1 MTAPTT
7 TVSDAVPAARSSL
20 PALLLL
26 GGAIACSAAT
36 QGVFG
41 PLQEAAKLDLGLSDF
56 QISLV
61 QGLAAALPVAVLS
74 LPLGR
79 MTDRGKRV
87 RLLLAMAACWTLGT
101 LMTAFAHDF
110 TMLFLARTLAAV
122 GMMCALPVAISIAAD
137 LSTPQHRGRSLLV
150 LSASRMIGVAL
161 AFAVGGALLGSVT
174 AHPPSL
180 IADIAPWRGVHL
192 IFGFASALLVLPL
205 LLLREPARRELDGI
219 ISPSFNEAMLAIW
232 QRRALLAPLFLGQV
246 TVVMAD
252 TSAGIWASP
261 VLIRDYGL
269 QPADFG
275 AWMGLILLLSGLFGS
290 IIGGVLADLGHNG
303 RIPGGILGG
312 AVVASLITIPAAFF
326 PVMPT
331 VGGFATMLTLL
342 VLGGAIAGLITATAI
357 AVLVPNELRGVCLGA
372 FIVVGAVFGLGIA
385 PTAVTLVS
393 DLFGGEAHVRS
404 GLTVVTLVT
413 SVIASIGFILAG
425 RAGRRERRRDAVG
438 T

>member
-1 MTAPTT
+1 MTASAGTT
-7 TVSDAVPAARSSL
+7 TNAGPAAGSSL

-26 GGAIACSAAT
+26 GGAIACSSAT

-61 QGLAAALPVAVLS
+61 QGLAASLPVAVLS
-74 LPLGR
+74 IPLGR
-79 MTDRGKRV
+79 MTDRGNRV
-87 RLLLAMAACWTLGT
+87 RLLVAMAVCWTLGT
-101 LMTAFAHDF
+101 LMTAFAHGF
-110 TMLFLARTLAAV
+110 AMLFAARTLAAV
-122 GMMCALPVAISIAAD
+122 GMMCALPVAISVAAD
-137 LSTPQHRGRSLLV
+137 LSKPEARGRSLLL

-161 AFAVGGALLGSVT
+161 AFALGGALLGSMG
-174 AHPPSL
+174 AHSPSPL
-180 IADIAPWRGVHL
+180 ATFAPWRSVHL
-192 IFGFASALLVLPL
+192 IFGIVSALLILPL
-205 LLLREPARRELDGI
+205 LWLREPARRELDGI
-219 ISPSFNEAMLAIW
+219 ISPSFGEAMDAIW

-252 TSAGIWASP
+252 ASAGIWASP

-275 AWMGLILLLSGLFGS
+275 AWMGLILLLSGLIGS
-290 IIGGVLADLGHNG
+290 VIGGVLADLGHKG
-303 RIPGGILGG
+303 RIPGGVLGG
-312 AVVASLITIPAAFF
+312 AVLASLVTIPAAFF

-331 VGGFATMLTLL
+331 VGGFAAMLMLL

-357 AVLVPNELRGVCLGA
+357 TVLVPNELRGVCLGA

-385 PTAVTLVS
+385 PTVVTLVS
-393 DLFGGEAHVRS
+393 DLFGGEAHVRE

-413 SVIASIGFILAG
+413 SVIASIGFLAAA
-425 RAGRRERRRDAVG
+425 RAGRRQC
-438 T
+438 

>member
-1 MTAPTT
+1 MTASAATT
-7 TVSDAVPAARSSL
+7 TNAGPAAGSSL

-26 GGAIACSAAT
+26 GGAIACSSAT

-61 QGLAAALPVAVLS
+61 QGLAASLPVAVLS
-74 LPLGR
+74 IPLGR
-79 MTDRGKRV
+79 MTDRGNRV
-87 RLLLAMAACWTLGT
+87 RLLVAMAVCWTLGT
-101 LMTAFAHDF
+101 LMTAFAHGF
-110 TMLFLARTLAAV
+110 AMLFAARTLAAV
-122 GMMCALPVAISIAAD
+122 GMMCALPVAISVAAD
-137 LSTPQHRGRSLLV
+137 LSKPEARGRSLLL

-161 AFAVGGALLGSVT
+161 AFALGGALLGSMG
-174 AHPPSL
+174 AHSPSPL
-180 IADIAPWRGVHL
+180 ATFAPWRSVHL
-192 IFGFASALLVLPL
+192 IFGIVSALLILPL
-205 LLLREPARRELDGI
+205 LWLREPARRELDGI
-219 ISPSFNEAMLAIW
+219 ISPSFGEAMDAIW

-252 TSAGIWASP
+252 ASAGIWASP

-275 AWMGLILLLSGLFGS
+275 AWMGLILLLSGLIGS
-290 IIGGVLADLGHNG
+290 VIGGVLADLGHKG
-303 RIPGGILGG
+303 RIPGGVLGG
-312 AVVASLITIPAAFF
+312 AVLASLVTIPAAFF

-331 VGGFATMLTLL
+331 VGGFAAMLMLL

-357 AVLVPNELRGVCLGA
+357 TVLVPNELRGVCLGA

-385 PTAVTLVS
+385 PTVVTLVS
-393 DLFGGEAHVRS
+393 DLFGGEAHVRE

-413 SVIASIGFILAG
+413 SVIASIGFLAAA
-425 RAGRRERRRDAVG
+425 RAGRRQC
-438 T
+438 

>member
-1 MTAPTT
+1 MTASAATT
-7 TVSDAVPAARSSL
+7 TNAGPAAGSSL

-26 GGAIACSAAT
+26 GGAIACSSAT

-61 QGLAAALPVAVLS
+61 QGLAASLPVAVLS
-74 LPLGR
+74 IPLGR
-79 MTDRGKRV
+79 MTDRGNRV
-87 RLLLAMAACWTLGT
+87 RLLVAMAVCWTLGT
-101 LMTAFAHDF
+101 LMTAFAHGF
-110 TMLFLARTLAAV
+110 TMLFAARTLAAV
-122 GMMCALPVAISIAAD
+122 GMMCALPVAISVAAD
-137 LSTPQHRGRSLLV
+137 LSKPEARGRSLLL

-161 AFAVGGALLGSVT
+161 AFALGGALLGSMG
-174 AHPPSL
+174 AHSPSPL
-180 IADIAPWRGVHL
+180 ATFAPWRSVHL
-192 IFGFASALLVLPL
+192 IFGIVSALLILPL
-205 LLLREPARRELDGI
+205 LWLREPARRELDGI
-219 ISPSFNEAMLAIW
+219 ISPSFGEAMDAIW

-252 TSAGIWASP
+252 ASAGIWASP

-275 AWMGLILLLSGLFGS
+275 AWMGLILLLSGLIGS
-290 IIGGVLADLGHNG
+290 VIGGVLADLGHKG
-303 RIPGGILGG
+303 RIPGGVLGG
-312 AVVASLITIPAAFF
+312 AVLASLVTIPAAFF

-331 VGGFATMLTLL
+331 VGGFAAMLMLL

-357 AVLVPNELRGVCLGA
+357 TVLVPNELRGVCLGA

-385 PTAVTLVS
+385 PTVVTLVS
-393 DLFGGEAHVRS
+393 DLFGGEAHVRE

-413 SVIASIGFILAG
+413 SVIASIGFLAAA
-425 RAGRRERRRDAVG
+425 RAGRRQR
-438 T
+438 